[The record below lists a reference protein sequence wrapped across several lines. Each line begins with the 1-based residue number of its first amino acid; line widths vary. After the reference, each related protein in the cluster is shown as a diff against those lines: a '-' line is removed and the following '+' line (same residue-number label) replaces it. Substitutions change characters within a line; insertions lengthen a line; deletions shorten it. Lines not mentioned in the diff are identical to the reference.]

1 MAYRKG
7 SWLAKMWS
15 GMASVIGNR
24 NWQSELAIG
33 IGDWSWRVEDE
44 VMPGEDRKRYVE
56 DMKRNPRA
64 EGTS

>member
-1 MAYRKG
+1 VAGENVERHGK
-7 SWLAKMWS
+7 
-15 GMASVIGNR
+15 R